1 MAEQGYDARGFNR
14 LLPILRAK
22 KALKTHITG

>member
-1 MAEQGYDARGFNR
+1 MAEQGYDARGLNR

-22 KALKTHITG
+22 KAPKTLTTG